1 MRGDGARLPYGS
13 ARPVDASNQKPGA
26 APRRFLRP
34 FYWWRFF
41 PTIPAFRLIF
51 RLKILAAGLALTAGA
66 LATGLPQARAQD
78 GGRPGFEQ
86 PTDPLHA
93 RGLFIEGLTLA
104 ANDRP
109 EEALSHYREA
119 LALSP
124 EEPAI
129 FSAMADAYAASG
141 ESSSALLYA
150 QQALARAPDNP
161 YYQEQVE
168 RLKADRPDL

>member
-1 MRGDGARLPYGS
+1 M
-13 ARPVDASNQKPGA
+13 
-26 APRRFLRP
+26 
-34 FYWWRFF
+34 
-41 PTIPAFRLIF
+41 
-51 RLKILAAGLALTAGA
+51 LALTVGG
-66 LATGLPQARAQD
+66 LATGLPEARAQD
-78 GGRPGFEQ
+78 GGGAGIEQ
-86 PTDPLHA
+86 PTDSLRA

-119 LALSP
+119 LTLLP

-129 FSAMADAYAASG
+129 FSAMANAYAASG

-150 QQALARAPDNP
+150 QQALARAPDNA

-168 RLKADRPDL
+168 RLKAGRPDL